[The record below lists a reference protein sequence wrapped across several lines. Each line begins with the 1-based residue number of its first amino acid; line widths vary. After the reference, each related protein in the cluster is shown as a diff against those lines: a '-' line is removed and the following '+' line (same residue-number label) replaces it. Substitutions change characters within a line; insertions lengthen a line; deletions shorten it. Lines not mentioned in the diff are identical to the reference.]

1 MKHPIT
7 LADMGFDSWF
17 ENKLAELV
25 PSENQLARVTI
36 VNRDS
41 YMVRGLKNEV
51 PAELA
56 GKFLFTVESSLSL
69 PAVGDW
75 VFVQYHDNGTQAII
89 HDLFPRKTLIKRKI
103 AGKKI
108 EFQLIAS
115 NIDVGFI
122 FQSCNFDFNIPRLE
136 RYLVMIHEAGIEPI
150 ILLSKSDLVSQE
162 ELEQK
167 LLDIKNNFAHIPV
180 IAFSNTD
187 GSGLKDIR
195 QKLESC
201 KTYCLLGSS
210 GVGKTTLLNFL
221 FGENKFKTK
230 TIRKSDSKGR
240 HATSRR
246 QLILLEGGSLIIDT
260 PGMRELSNIG
270 TGSGIEASFSDI
282 RDLEGRC
289 QFRNC
294 MHSNEAGCAVLR
306 AVENGELDLK
316 RYQSFAKLRRESK
329 HNKMS
334 YLEKRRKD
342 KKFGKMV
349 KHVMKDKKEKVK
361 RRIK

>member
-1 MKHPIT
+1 MKHSLS
-7 LADMGFDSWF
+7 LAELGFDGWF
-17 ENKLAELV
+17 ENKLAELK
-25 PSENQLARVTI
+25 PSDFQLARITI

-51 PAELA
+51 PAELS
-56 GKFLFTVESSLSL
+56 GKFLFEVESSLNL

-75 VFVQYHDNGTQAII
+75 VFVQYYDNSTQAII
-89 HDLFPRKTLIKRKI
+89 HDLFPRKTLIRRKV
-103 AGKKI
+103 AGKKM

-115 NIDVGFI
+115 NIDVGLI
-122 FQSCNFDFNIPRLE
+122 FQSCDFDFNIRRLE

-150 ILLSKSDLVSQE
+150 FLLSKSDLVSKE
-162 ELEQK
+162 ELEQR
-167 LLDIKNNFAHIPV
+167 LLEIKNNFATIPAM
-180 IAFSNTD
+180 AFSNTD

-195 QKLESC
+195 QNLESG

-221 FGENKFKTK
+221 IGENRFKTK
-230 TIRKSDSKGR
+230 TIRKSDGKGR

-246 QLILLEGGSLIIDT
+246 QLILLVGGSLIIDT
-260 PGMRELSNIG
+260 PGMRELGNIG
-270 TGSGIEASFSDI
+270 AGSGIKASFADI
-282 RDLEGRC
+282 GDLAEQCRFKDC
-289 QFRNC
+289 T
-294 MHSNEAGCAVLR
+294 HINEDGCAVLR
-306 AVENGELDLK
+306 AVEESKLDLK
-316 RYQSFAKLRRESK
+316 RYQSFIKLRRESE

-349 KHVMKDKKEKVK
+349 KQVMKNKNKSESM
-361 RRIK
+361 RS

>member
-1 MKHPIT
+1 MKQSIS
-7 LADMGFDSWF
+7 LADLGFDSWF

-25 PSENQLARVTI
+25 PSENQIARVTI
-36 VNRDS
+36 VNRDR

-56 GKFLFTVESSLSL
+56 GKFLFTVESSLNL

-75 VFVQYHDNGTQAII
+75 VFVQYHDNDTLAII

-115 NIDVGFI
+115 NIDVGLI
-122 FQSCNFDFNIPRLE
+122 FQSCDFDFNIRRLE
-136 RYLVMIHEAGIEPI
+136 RYLVMIHEAGIKPI

-180 IAFSNTD
+180 IAFSSTD

-195 QKLESC
+195 QNLEPC

-221 FGENKFKTK
+221 FGENRFKTK
-230 TIRKSDSKGR
+230 TIRESDSKGR

-260 PGMRELSNIG
+260 PGMRELGNIG
-270 TGSGIEASFSDI
+270 AGSGIEASFADI
-282 RDLEGRC
+282 RDLAERC

-294 MHSNEAGCAVLR
+294 LHSNEAGCAVLS
-306 AVENGELDLK
+306 AVENGELDPK
-316 RYQSFAKLRRESK
+316 RFQSFSKLRREFEY
-329 HNKMS
+329 NEMS

-342 KKFGKMV
+342 KIFGKMV
-349 KHVMKDKKEKVK
+349 KQVMKEKKKNLNGE
-361 RRIK
+361 

>member
-1 MKHPIT
+1 MKHLIS
-7 LADMGFDSWF
+7 LADLGFDSWF
-17 ENKLAELV
+17 ENKLAELD

-36 VNRDS
+36 VNRDR

-56 GKFLFTVESSLSL
+56 GKFLFTVDSSLNF

-75 VFVQYHDNGTQAII
+75 VFVQYYDNGTQAII
-89 HDLFPRKTLIKRKI
+89 HDLFPRKTLIKRKV
-103 AGKKI
+103 AGNKI

-122 FQSCNFDFNIPRLE
+122 FQSLDFDFNIRRLE
-136 RYLVMIHEAGIEPI
+136 RYLVMIHEAGIVPI
-150 ILLSKSDLVSQE
+150 ILLSKSDLVTQE
-162 ELEQK
+162 ELEQR
-167 LLDIKNNFAHIPV
+167 LLDIKTNFTSIPV
-180 IAFSNTD
+180 IVFSNTD

-195 QKLESC
+195 QNLESG

-221 FGENKFKTK
+221 FGENRFKTK
-230 TIRKSDSKGR
+230 TIRESDGKGR

-260 PGMRELSNIG
+260 PGMRELGNIG
-270 TGSGIEASFSDI
+270 AGSGIEASFADI
-282 RDLEGRC
+282 RNLAERC

-294 MHSNEAGCAVLR
+294 THTNEAGCAVLS

-316 RYQSFAKLRRESK
+316 RFQSFTKLRRESE
-329 HNKMS
+329 HNEMS

-349 KHVMKDKKEKVK
+349 RQVKKDKKKNLNGE
-361 RRIK
+361 